1 MSDTGTV
8 LSVRYLM
15 AKEATMS
22 TSAILPIS
30 SVDFAES
37 GNAASAAAPSSGAV
51 ATTSA
56 TTVDTTPTANTIAE
70 GLILSQ
76 IQLSLITAL
85 LSSSAPKSTAAS
97 NSDGSL
103 TSLLNEAYPGSG
115 SSATANSENS
125 SATSPYEALVQ
136 AIQSSLATGAGM
148 ADASLAYLNSTGNFV
163 RTSA

>member
-37 GNAASAAAPSSGAV
+37 GTAVSAAAPSSGA
-51 ATTSA
+51 TA

-76 IQLSLITAL
+76 IQLSLITNL
-85 LSSSAPKSTAAS
+85 LRSSSAAPTDAAVT
-97 NSDGSL
+97 NSDSSL
-103 TSLLNEAYPGSG
+103 TNFLNEAYPAGGLVSD
-115 SSATANSENS
+115 NS
-125 SATSPYEALVQ
+125 SSTSPYNALVE
-136 AIQSSLATGAGM
+136 AIQSSLAAGSGI